1 MFKKWF
7 TKKTKKEIGLYLSD
21 KQMILCYFKGAQPV
35 LIAKKTLSSEKQWQQ
50 VFAEI
55 TNQHQLNGSQVS
67 VVLGREYYQ
76 SFNIEKPKVNESE
89 LLSTLPFSIK
99 DLVSESVFDL
109 VVDYYDMPFQQRK
122 GEQITAICVPK
133 ARVLA
138 IRDMLFQS
146 GLQLK
151 SITIEEL
158 ALSALLEKHSEANV
172 LLSQHN
178 NELVLTLA
186 KEGQLY
192 FSHRLRGFNELIALP
207 LAEVEDALL
216 EGLSLELQRALD
228 YISSQLRIN
237 GIGTLYLAVV
247 CPDIDMLSE
256 KLGNYL
262 ARNVKPYHIGD
273 AQHSTLDYL
282 SIIAYGGLM
291 GEQQS

>member
-1 MFKKWF
+1 MFKQWF

-21 KQMILCYFKGAQPV
+21 KKMTLCHIKEGQPI
-35 LIAKKTLSSEKQWQQ
+35 LIAKKTLNSEKQWP
-50 VFAEI
+50 EI
-55 TNQHQLNGSQVS
+55 FSELANEHQLQGCQVS
-67 VVLGREYYQ
+67 VVLGREHYQ
-76 SFNIEKPKVNESE
+76 SFDIEKPKVNEAE
-89 LLSTLPFSIK
+89 LLATLPFSIK
-99 DLVSESVFDL
+99 DLVSESVFNL

-122 GEQITAICVPK
+122 GEQIKAICVPK
-133 ARVLA
+133 LRVLA
-138 IRDMLFQS
+138 IRDMLLTA

-158 ALSALLEKHSEANV
+158 ALSALLGTHSEANI
-172 LLSQHN
+172 LLSQHG
-178 NELVLTLA
+178 NELVLTVA

-207 LAEVEDALL
+207 LEEVEDALL

-237 GIGTLYLAVV
+237 GISTLYLALV

-256 KLGNYL
+256 KLGSYL
-262 ARNVKPYHIGD
+262 ARNVKPYYIGS
-273 AQHSTLDYL
+273 AEHSTLDYL